1 MLYQYIKKNPI
12 TIFIY
17 TVCFGLLIYLIYK
30 IYVIIKSQNTNST
43 LNIIPR
49 STTTLQPTT
58 IEPTTTFQPTTLQP
72 TTTIEPTTTLQPT
85 TTEIPLTTPPNIIV
99 PENPSITIRSI
110 DSKDFGTVIFVVNN
124 TLDMMVLKGYIMLVD
139 INTLTI
145 IRIYPNGAVS
155 PDSGPNLPQASYIDK
170 NEYARP
176 LINGHYYQF
185 FSNGSLTDPY
195 YFVLD
200 KATSLSNVTIST

>member
-58 IEPTTTFQPTTLQP
+58 IEPTTTFQPTT
-72 TTTIEPTTTLQPT
+72 TIEPTSTATPVETQSEYELQHLPC
-85 TTEIPLTTPPNIIV
+85 IILTASHYLSIV
-99 PENPSITIRSI
+99 
-110 DSKDFGTVIFVVNN
+110 G
-124 TLDMMVLKGYIMLVD
+124 
-139 INTLTI
+139 
-145 IRIYPNGAVS
+145 
-155 PDSGPNLPQASYIDK
+155 Q
-170 NEYARP
+170 
-176 LINGHYYQF
+176 
-185 FSNGSLTDPY
+185 
-195 YFVLD
+195 
-200 KATSLSNVTIST
+200 